1 MKTFTH
7 TTFAERVGR
16 TLGHAWAA
24 YKRQERRAVEWI
36 VGKGLTAGTA
46 KMVLWGLKLLLL
58 GGLLYAAFWLTL
70 VLTFVVAAV
79 LIANHVDADRLQG
92 QAFTEDSDH
101 KKNLFYDPIN
111 YNDDP
116 DPRFD
121 DKQ

>member
-7 TTFAERVGR
+7 TMFAERVGWA
-16 TLGHAWAA
+16 LGHAWAA
-24 YKRQERRAVEWI
+24 YKRQERRAVELM
-36 VGKGLTAGTA
+36 VGKGLTTSTA
-46 KMVLWGLKLLLL
+46 KIVLWGLKLLLL
-58 GGLLYAAFWLTL
+58 GGLLYAALWLTL
-70 VLTFVVAAV
+70 VLTFVVAAA

-92 QAFTEDSDH
+92 QFTEDPDH

-121 DKQ
+121 DK